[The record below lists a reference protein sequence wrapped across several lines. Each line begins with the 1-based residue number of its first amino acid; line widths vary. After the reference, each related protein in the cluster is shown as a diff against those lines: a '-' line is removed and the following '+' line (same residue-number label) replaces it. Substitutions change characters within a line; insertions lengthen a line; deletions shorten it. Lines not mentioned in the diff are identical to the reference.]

1 MNIQEI
7 NPELQRFIEEQ
18 VKSGAFSSPTE
29 VIEAGLARLMLD
41 EEEEMDD
48 EEIAAIEK
56 AEEQIKRGQ
65 YRDFSEIAAEIRAK
79 YQKK

>member
-1 MNIQEI
+1 
-7 NPELQRFIEEQ
+7 
-18 VKSGAFSSPTE
+18 
-29 VIEAGLARLMLD
+29 MLD